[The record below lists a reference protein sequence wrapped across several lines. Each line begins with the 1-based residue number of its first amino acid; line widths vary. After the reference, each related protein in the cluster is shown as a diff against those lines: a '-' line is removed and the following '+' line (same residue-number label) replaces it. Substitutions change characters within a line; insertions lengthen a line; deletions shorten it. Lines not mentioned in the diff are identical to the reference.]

1 MLKKTG
7 VPEATDIVNAYPS
20 AERLEQGAVAV
31 LECFQNI
38 PCNPCATSCPRKAI
52 KDFEDIND
60 MPVINHAMCNGCA
73 ICVANCPGLAIFVVD
88 ESFNPQ
94 EALIKLPFEFSPLP
108 EVGSQVE
115 AVNRSGEVVGVARVV
130 RVQNPPSFDRTAV
143 IHIAVPKAL
152 AREVRFI
159 GVGGERHE

>member
-7 VPEATDIVNAYPS
+7 IPESIDILKAYPS
-20 AERLEQGAVAV
+20 IERLQQGGVAI

-52 KDFEDIND
+52 KEFEDIND
-60 MPVINHAMCNGCA
+60 LPVIDHHKCNGCA

-88 ESFNPQ
+88 ESFGTH
-94 EALIKLPFEFSPLP
+94 EALIKLPYEFLPLP
-108 EVGSQVE
+108 EEGALVD
-115 AVNRSGEVVGVARVV
+115 AVNRAGEVVGQARVV

-143 IHIAVPKAL
+143 IHVAVPKAL

-159 GVGGERHE
+159 GVGGQGHE